1 MVYLQI
7 SHNGDSTLKK
17 ILNESGVNFWDAL
30 YKRVCHASAVPA
42 AEQFNNLRPNVPL
55 SALKIDG
62 SQSRMGHGQ
71 FIMYLLF
78 QLELN

>member
-1 MVYLQI
+1 MNQALTF
-7 SHNGDSTLKK
+7 GTLCT
-17 ILNESGVNFWDAL
+17 N
-30 YKRVCHASAVPA
+30 ASAMRLAVPA